1 MVGIRLLRMSA
12 IYLMVGLVLGL
23 AMGISGDF
31 LLMSVHAHLLLL
43 GWAAMAVTGI
53 TYTLLPQYSGNRLAA
68 LHFWGHNL
76 GLPVMMVCLALQSY
90 GNSQAEPGIAGG
102 SILVTLSLA
111 MFTVNLFRSPAQAR
125 SNGESA

>member
-53 TYTLLPQYSGNRLAA
+53 TYTLLPQCSGNRLAA

-125 SNGESA
+125 SSGESA